1 MKILVIFSECLVAAA
16 LTVYSISDPW
26 FHSPVG
32 YFLLLMIFTA
42 LFFGFFTY
50 GTANALKR
58 MGNRIVDLENL
69 CALERN
75 MKEKKRKRLW

>member
-1 MKILVIFSECLVAAA
+1 MKILIIFSECLVAAA

-32 YFLLLMIFTA
+32 YFLLLMIFAA

-58 MGNRIVDLENL
+58 MG
-69 CALERN
+69 
-75 MKEKKRKRLW
+75 KEKSRSYELGIQAGRKRLW